1 MTGGTATLCADS
13 GAGTAGDSTMTVKHS
28 PRYPLNPARLG
39 DTVKPQDSQTLCSF
53 RRGVRTRA
61 VLKLSILLSL
71 PPQRNIC
78 FGLNRHSRHSLHFR
92 AQAMQLRLQQEST
105 AGGKGKKKRQEE
117 RKITPPPPGFKRSL
131 RVRPYTPRSR
141 ISKAQAE
148 LEGVSAQLHT
158 SPR

>member
-1 MTGGTATLCADS
+1 M
-13 GAGTAGDSTMTVKHS
+13 KHS
-28 PRYPLNPARLG
+28 PRYLLNPARLG
-39 DTVKPQDSQTLCSF
+39 DTVKPQNSQTLCSF
-53 RRGVRTRA
+53 RLRVRTRA

-105 AGGKGKKKRQEE
+105 AGGKGEEKGKKKE
-117 RKITPPPPGFKRSL
+117 RKISPPPPGFKRNL
-131 RVRPYTPRSR
+131 RVRPYTPRSS
-141 ISKAQAE
+141 ISKAKAE
-148 LEGVSAQLHT
+148 LDGVSAQLHT